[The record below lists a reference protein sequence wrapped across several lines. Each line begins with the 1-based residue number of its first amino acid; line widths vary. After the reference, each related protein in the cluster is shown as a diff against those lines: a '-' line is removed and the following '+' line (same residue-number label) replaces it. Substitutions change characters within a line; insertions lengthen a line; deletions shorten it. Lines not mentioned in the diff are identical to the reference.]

1 MNNNNK
7 MYNNCIKF
15 IYFYIILFVFL
26 YFIRFFNYH
35 INYGKVFI
43 KDLDNVIYINNNITH
58 ESVYDNLKT
67 INHYIKLKKSSN
79 INLYINSSSGN
90 FDAGYLLISE
100 MERLKK
106 SKNIKFTCYAHNALY
121 ISFSILQ
128 YCNER
133 YIDYSSVLHHEH
145 KFEII
150 INDNIN
156 YIHNFV
162 KYDFSR
168 LQMKDNEIKEYISK
182 KIKVMEYY
190 SYTKDVNNGWTIN
203 FIELLIYNIVDKM
216 VRIII

>member
-1 MNNNNK
+1 
-7 MYNNCIKF
+7 MYNIFIKL
-15 IYFYIILFVFL
+15 ICAYIILFVLF
-26 YFIRFFNYH
+26 YFIKFFNYH
-35 INYGKVFI
+35 INNGKVFI
-43 KDLDNVIYINNNITH
+43 KDLDNVIYINNITH

-67 INHYIKLKKSSN
+67 INYYINLKKLLN

-121 ISFSILQ
+121 ISFSIFQ

-133 YIDYSSVLHHEH
+133 YIDYSTELHHAH

-150 INDNIN
+150 INNNLND
-156 YIHNFV
+156 IHNFV
-162 KYDFSR
+162 KYDFSK
-168 LQMKDNEIKEYISK
+168 LQMKDTEIKEYISK
-182 KIKVMEYY
+182 KMKIMDYY
-190 SYTKDVNNGWTIN
+190 SYIKDVNNGWTIN
-203 FIELLIYNIVDKM
+203 FIELLIYNIADKM